1 MGERVWDRFL
11 TEQDKATLVGK
22 ADRRIGFGER
32 PALLLIDLY
41 RWVFGDK
48 PEVVTEAIKT
58 WPGSCGLAGWNSLPY
73 IQKLLGKAREVGIP
87 IIHVT
92 GMDGVAVEPWA
103 FRRDNKKRATMD
115 PIPECPK
122 IRGLLCFF
130 HERGCDIYVDGELIP
145 QPQTKWARAL
155 RS

>member
-1 MGERVWDRFL
+1 MAGRVWDRFL

-22 ADRRIGFGER
+22 SPRPVGFGER

-58 WPGSCGLAGWNSLPY
+58 WPGSCGLAGWNALPH
-73 IQKLLGKAREVGIP
+73 IQKLLAKAREVGIP
-87 IIHVT
+87 VIHIT
-92 GMDGVAVEPWA
+92 GMDGGAIEPGSYRRDGSKRA
-103 FRRDNKKRATMD
+103 NMNEQQLDRFRRRFQIVDEVK
-115 PIPECPK
+115 PIP
-122 IRGLLCFF
+122 
-130 HERGCDIYVDGELIP
+130 GE
-145 QPQTKWARAL
+145 TTS

>member
-1 MGERVWDRFL
+1 MISLQYQDRRCFMGERVWDRFL

-48 PEVVTEAIKT
+48 PEVVTDAIKT
-58 WPGSCGLAGWNSLPY
+58 WPGSCGLAGWNSFPY
-73 IQKLLGKAREVGIP
+73 IQKLLGTVREVRLL

-92 GMDGVAVEPWA
+92 EMYHVVFQSWPL
-103 FRRDNKKRATMD
+103 RRD
-115 PIPECPK
+115 
-122 IRGLLCFF
+122 
-130 HERGCDIYVDGELIP
+130 
-145 QPQTKWARAL
+145 
-155 RS
+155 